1 MEHAGDAQHSE
12 RERELIEARIRAE
25 AANEAKSAFLLNMSH
40 DIRTPMNA
48 IIGYSRMAMAHIDDR
63 EKVLE
68 CLRKVDASSRHL
80 LSLINDVL
88 DMARI
93 ESGNIECVL
102 QPLRISE
109 TARELLDMMRETAPE
124 GLKIEGNFNGI
135 VHDFVRADRVHVN
148 RVLINVI
155 SNAVKYTPAGGT
167 VRYSIREA
175 PDDGGRIHTY
185 DFIVEDTGVGMSEEF
200 LKHIFEEFTRERSS
214 TLSGVQGSGL
224 GMAIT
229 KRLLEMLGGTI
240 RIESEPGKGTRVT
253 IRMQMEAIDPP
264 EPAADADE
272 AADLS
277 LLRGKRV
284 LLAEDNELNME
295 IACDILEEY
304 GLLIDTAENGAAA
317 VEKCAAA
324 LESGQ
329 RYDLILM
336 DIQMPVMDGYDAT
349 KRIHALPGERI
360 PIAAMSANAFDADR
374 KKALHCGMDAHLP
387 KPIDR
392 KTLEKTLLSLL
403 GAQVYPE

>member
-48 IIGYSRMAMAHIDDR
+48 IIGFNRMAMAHIDER

-68 CLRKVDASSRHL
+68 CLEKVDASSRHL

-124 GLKIEGNFNGI
+124 GLKIESDFGGI
-135 VHDFVRADRVHVN
+135 VHDSVRADRVHVN

-175 PDDGGRIHTY
+175 PDDGGRKHTY
-185 DFIVEDTGVGMSEEF
+185 DFIVEDTGVGMSEAF
-200 LKHIFEEFTRERSS
+200 LKHIFEEFTRERTS
-214 TLSGVQGSGL
+214 TLSGVQGTGL

-229 KRLLEMLGGTI
+229 KRLLELLGGTI

-253 IRMQMEAIDPP
+253 IRLEMEEIDP
-264 EPAADADE
+264 AALASEAEE

-284 LLAEDNELNME
+284 LLVEDNELNME

-304 GLLIDTAENGAAA
+304 GLRIDTAENGAVA
-317 VEKCAAA
+317 VEKYAA
-324 LESGQ
+324 GQ

-336 DIQMPVMDGYDAT
+336 DVQMPVMDGYTAT
-349 KRIHALPGERI
+349 QRIRAMPGERV

-374 KKALHCGMDAHLP
+374 KRALQCGMDAHLA

-392 KTLEKTLLSLL
+392 RELERTLLSLL
-403 GAQVYPE
+403 GARVYPE